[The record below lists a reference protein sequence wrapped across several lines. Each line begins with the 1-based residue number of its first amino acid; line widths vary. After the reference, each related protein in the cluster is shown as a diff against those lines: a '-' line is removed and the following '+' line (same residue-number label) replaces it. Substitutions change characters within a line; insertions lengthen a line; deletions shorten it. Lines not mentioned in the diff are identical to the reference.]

1 MIIDT
6 RAKGSSQKFTHRGQT
21 KEFSYGTLPPPPVLK
36 RKCDRQWE
44 KCMAG
49 LLQRSSVTTHK
60 GVHRTLV
67 TDRRYRFP
75 MKSSFYITSCSNNA
89 VCLTHAGTRFPW
101 GLASI
106 AKRTRR
112 QSRSIEEEY
121 DFYSFFLSACS
132 KADGRCKS
140 IRYRTGASACAFNL
154 AFKSSIDI
162 YRLTASACM
171 HLPPWRSGND
181 PEHFF

>member
-1 MIIDT
+1 M
-6 RAKGSSQKFTHRGQT
+6 AL
-21 KEFSYGTLPPPPVLK
+21 YPLPPSSNESVIDNGRNVWQVYFK
-36 RKCDRQWE
+36 DRLWRLTKAFTEHSLPIEGIGFQWNP
-44 KCMAG
+44 
-49 LLQRSSVTTHK
+49 RSTSQAAQTMPSVSRMQ
-60 GVHRTLV
+60 G
-67 TDRRYRFP
+67 RFP
-75 MKSSFYITSCSNNA
+75 GGS
-89 VCLTHAGTRFPW
+89 
-101 GLASI
+101 ASI

-121 DFYSFFLSACS
+121 DFYSFFFLSACS

-162 YRLTASACM
+162 YWLTASACM